1 MGVSPPP
8 THVTA
13 VTCDPPL
20 QAILRDYTFL
30 TLYDMVLSE
39 LYGKMALQDP
49 YLGPEPGPET
59 PEGRSALWPTSP
71 TAPPVQLAH
80 CNERPPRS
88 LHQGQTLAAR
98 A

>member
-20 QAILRDYTFL
+20 QAILPDYTFL

-39 LYGKMALQDP
+39 LYGKRAPQNPYWRPDP
-49 YLGPEPGPET
+49 GPEPLLDRP
-59 PEGRSALWPTSP
+59 ALW
-71 TAPPVQLAH
+71 AVQTGVT
-80 CNERPPRS
+80 PD
-88 LHQGQTLAAR
+88 QTLAAR
-98 A
+98 ALRT